1 MAYVSF
7 ITAMTT
13 VVNGFCA
20 KTSGRL
26 GFRGDIIQASR
37 RTKVAKNSNGFTVNE
52 RIQHEDYG
60 PGTITNIGPLHTT
73 IEFDQA
79 GTKKFMNS
87 LVRLERT
94 DVAAPQRR
102 ARSSAAG
109 KSAAKKKAAK

>member
-1 MAYVSF
+1 
-7 ITAMTT
+7 
-13 VVNGFCA
+13 
-20 KTSGRL
+20 
-26 GFRGDIIQASR
+26 
-37 RTKVAKNSNGFTVNE
+37 VAKNSNGFAVNE

-94 DVAAPQRR
+94 DVAAPTRR
-102 ARSSAAG
+102 ARASTAG
-109 KSAAKKKAAK
+109 KSAAKKKAAAK

>member
-1 MAYVSF
+1 M
-7 ITAMTT
+7 
-13 VVNGFCA
+13 
-20 KTSGRL
+20 
-26 GFRGDIIQASR
+26 
-37 RTKVAKNSNGFTVNE
+37 KVAKNSNGFSVNE

-102 ARSSAAG
+102 ARSSSAG
-109 KSAAKKKAAK
+109 KSAAKKKAGK

>member
-1 MAYVSF
+1 M
-7 ITAMTT
+7 
-13 VVNGFCA
+13 
-20 KTSGRL
+20 
-26 GFRGDIIQASR
+26 
-37 RTKVAKNSNGFTVNE
+37 AKNPSAFSVNE

-79 GTKKFMNS
+79 GTKKFMS
-87 LVRLERT
+87 SMVRLERT

-109 KSAAKKKAAK
+109 KSATKAKKAAK

>member
-1 MAYVSF
+1 M
-7 ITAMTT
+7 
-13 VVNGFCA
+13 
-20 KTSGRL
+20 
-26 GFRGDIIQASR
+26 
-37 RTKVAKNSNGFTVNE
+37 AKNSNGFSVNE

-60 PGTITNIGPLHTT
+60 PGTIVNIGPLHTT

-87 LVRLERT
+87 MVRLERT

-109 KSAAKKKAAK
+109 KSAAKTKKASK

>member
-1 MAYVSF
+1 M
-7 ITAMTT
+7 
-13 VVNGFCA
+13 
-20 KTSGRL
+20 
-26 GFRGDIIQASR
+26 
-37 RTKVAKNSNGFTVNE
+37 AKNSNGFAVNE

-102 ARSSAAG
+102 ARSTAG